1 MVIKDYCSET
11 FSINYILA
19 TPKISVAQWVQTTK
33 PKTEELEFKYLHFIN
48 PYDFMRYFIGILNSF
63 AHNPYVYRNK
73 IRLQNDFGSII
84 TSLGKKYAKTVSS
97 LYNMTFKGLKF
108 K

>member
-1 MVIKDYCSET
+1 MGT
-11 FSINYILA
+11 
-19 TPKISVAQWVQTTK
+19 Q
-33 PKTEELEFKYLHFIN
+33 PKTEELEFKYNLHFIN
-48 PYDFMRYFIGILNSF
+48 SYDFMRYFIGILNSF

-108 K
+108 KWHVIRKAI